1 MSLEI
6 TLTGQLA
13 AQADSARA
21 DATDLPGRQASLVFA
36 YLVAERD
43 RPVPSEEL
51 ADALWGGRLPPTW
64 RPALRGVVSKVRDF
78 LDQLGLPATGT
89 LTSVAGCYRLT
100 LPADTAVDVE
110 LAAGEADLARSAL
123 EAGDLARALA
133 AAGRARAIAGRP
145 LLPGHE
151 GPWVE
156 DRRAALRQVLID
168 GLEIQADVHLA
179 AGSGEAAVGPAR
191 DLVALEPFRDSA
203 HERLLRAR
211 AAAGDRGE
219 ALRVYD
225 RYRRALA
232 EELGVGPSPGLEAA
246 YLELLHAE
254 PLALASASAPAGR
267 PAPAAAPVSGP
278 FVGRGAELGR
288 LRSAFTEAAA
298 GLRRTVLVA
307 GEAGIGK
314 TRLGAELAALAGAD
328 GATVLSGR
336 CDQYP
341 GVPYLPLREAL
352 GRHLAAAPA
361 ERLRALRGPE
371 AAELARRWPEL
382 AWRLPTAPAPP
393 RADPRADRY
402 LLFEALSWLL
412 EAVAAG
418 GPLLLL
424 VDDLQGRRGQPA
436 AAAQPGPRPPAGPAA
451 DRPAVPRRRAARPGQ
466 PGRRPRGPAA
476 GAGGGARQPGRA
488 GRRGRGHPGRG
499 RRRRAAHRRR
509 GGAGRRAQRAHP
521 GQPVPGG
528 RAAAAPGRARQPGQR
543 SAGRGRDG
551 PGHAG
556 RPRQRPL
563 GRRPA
568 AGRPRRRGRVRARRR
583 GRARR
588 RVRPGRARPG
598 GGPRPRQ
605 PAVHPRQGRR
615 GPTGRRAGRRSRPLR
630 LPPPAGPR
638 RPLPRPAR
646 RRAGPGPAP
655 GRGRP
660 GRRGERPLV
669 AGHGRGEVALDVDVG
684 VVGDVEDDLD
694 DPAPGELEAVRVGGA
709 DPVAAVVADAQA
721 LAAQREV
728 SEHRPD
734 LVLGHLL
741 VVDVQLQGPDRLV
754 MLTHPLLGEL
764 DPHDVPARGRDG
776 RRDHL
781 LGWDPE
787 EVVDVAEPV
796 VFDDQGVAAEA

>member
-13 AQADSARA
+13 AEADGARA

-43 RPVPSEEL
+43 RPVPREEL
-51 ADALWGGRLPPTW
+51 ADALWGGTLPPTW

-78 LDQLGLPATGT
+78 LDQLGLPASGT

-110 LAAGEADLARSAL
+110 LAAGEADAARSAL
-123 EAGDLARALA
+123 EAGDLERALA

-168 GLEIQADVHLA
+168 GLEMQADVHLA
-179 AGSGEAAVGPAR
+179 AGNGEAAVGPAR

-203 HERLLRAR
+203 HERLLRAH

-225 RYRRALA
+225 RYRRGLA
-232 EELGVGPSPGLEAA
+232 EELGVGPSPELEAA

-254 PLALASASAPAGR
+254 PLAM
-267 PAPAAAPVSGP
+267 APAAAPAGPPAPAASPVTGP

-288 LRSAFTEAAA
+288 LRSAFAESAA

-314 TRLGAELAALAGAD
+314 TRLGAELAALAGAE
-328 GATVLSGR
+328 GATVLAGR

-352 GRHLAAAPA
+352 GRHLAAAPP

-402 LLFEALSWLL
+402 LLFEAVSWLL

-424 VDDLQGRRGQPA
+424 VDDLQGADEASLLLLRSLAHAPRPARLLTVLLYRDDELPARASLAVALGDLLRAPGAELLSLGGLATEDVAALAEA
-436 AAAQPGPRPPAGPAA
+436 AAGGPLTAAEAELAGALQERTRGNPFLVDALLRHLAESGGLGSGRLAA
-451 DRPAVPRRRAARPGQ
+451 DGVERAVRDVPDSVRWVVGQRLAGLGGAVEYVLGAAAVLGDEFDLVLLGQVVDLGPDSLLSTLDRAVAARLVEERPG
-466 PGRRPRGPAA
+466 
-476 GAGGGARQPGRA
+476 
-488 GRRGRGHPGRG
+488 
-499 RRRRAAHRRR
+499 
-509 GGAGRRAQRAHP
+509 
-521 GQPVPGG
+521 
-528 RAAAAPGRARQPGQR
+528 APGRYAFHHPLVRDVLYHGLP
-543 SAGRGRDG
+543 AGER
-551 PGHAG
+551 A
-556 RPRQRPL
+556 
-563 GRRPA
+563 
-568 AGRPRRRGRVRARRR
+568 RARRR
-583 GRARR
+583 IAAGRA
-588 RVRPGRARPG
+588 A
-598 GGPRPRQ
+598 GGP
-605 PAVHPRQGRR
+605 
-615 GPTGRRAGRRSRPLR
+615 
-630 LPPPAGPR
+630 
-638 RPLPRPAR
+638 
-646 RRAGPGPAP
+646 
-655 GRGRP
+655 
-660 GRRGERPLV
+660 
-669 AGHGRGEVALDVDVG
+669 
-684 VVGDVEDDLD
+684 
-694 DPAPGELEAVRVGGA
+694 
-709 DPVAAVVADAQA
+709 DA
-721 LAAQREV
+721 
-728 SEHRPD
+728 
-734 LVLGHLL
+734 
-741 VVDVQLQGPDRLV
+741 
-754 MLTHPLLGEL
+754 
-764 DPHDVPARGRDG
+764 
-776 RRDHL
+776 
-781 LGWDPE
+781 
-787 EVVDVAEPV
+787 
-796 VFDDQGVAAEA
+796 

>member
-13 AQADSARA
+13 AEADGARA

-36 YLVAERD
+36 YLVVERD

-51 ADALWGGRLPPTW
+51 ADALWGGTPPPTW

-89 LTSVAGCYRLT
+89 LTSVAGCYRLI

-110 LAAGEADLARSAL
+110 LAAGEADAARSAL
-123 EAGDLARALA
+123 EAGDLERVLA

-168 GLEIQADVHLA
+168 GLEMQADVHLT
-179 AGSGEAAVGPAR
+179 AGNGEAAVGPAR

-203 HERLLRAR
+203 HERLLRAH

-232 EELGVGPSPGLEAA
+232 EELGVGPSPELEAA

-254 PLALASASAPAGR
+254 PLALAPAAAPAGP
-267 PAPAAAPVSGP
+267 PAPAASPVTGP

-382 AWRLPTAPAPP
+382 AWRLPTPPAPP
-393 RADPRADRY
+393 RADQRADRY
-402 LLFEALSWLL
+402 LLFEAVSWLL

-424 VDDLQGRRGQPA
+424 VDDLQG
-436 AAAQPGPRPPAGPAA
+436 A
-451 DRPAVPRRRAARPGQ
+451 DEASLLLLRSL
-466 PGRRPRGPAA
+466 
-476 GAGGGARQPGRA
+476 
-488 GRRGRGHPGRG
+488 
-499 RRRRAAHRRR
+499 AH
-509 GGAGRRAQRAHP
+509 A
-521 GQPVPGG
+521 
-528 RAAAAPGRARQPGQR
+528 
-543 SAGRGRDG
+543 
-551 PGHAG
+551 
-556 RPRQRPL
+556 
-563 GRRPA
+563 
-568 AGRPRRRGRVRARRR
+568 
-583 GRARR
+583 
-588 RVRPGRARPG
+588 
-598 GGPRPRQ
+598 
-605 PAVHPRQGRR
+605 
-615 GPTGRRAGRRSRPLR
+615 
-630 LPPPAGPR
+630 
-638 RPLPRPAR
+638 PRPAR
-646 RRAGPGPAP
+646 LLTVLLYRDDDLPSRASLAVALGDLLRAP
-655 GRGRP
+655 GAELLSLGGLATEDVATLAAATAGRP
-660 GRRGERPLV
+660 
-669 AGHGRGEVALDVDVG
+669 
-684 VVGDVEDDLD
+684 
-694 DPAPGELEAVRVGGA
+694 
-709 DPVAAVVADAQA
+709 
-721 LAAQREV
+721 
-728 SEHRPD
+728 
-734 LVLGHLL
+734 
-741 VVDVQLQGPDRLV
+741 
-754 MLTHPLLGEL
+754 LT
-764 DPHDVPARGRDG
+764 
-776 RRDHL
+776 
-781 LGWDPE
+781 
-787 EVVDVAEPV
+787 
-796 VFDDQGVAAEA
+796 AAEAELAGALRERTRGNPFLVDALLRHLAETGGLGSGRLAAGGVDRAVRDVPDSVRWVVGQHLAGLGGAVEYVLGAAAVLGDEFDLALLGQVVDLGPDSLLSTLDRAVAARLVEERAGAPGGYAFHHPLVRDVLYRGLPAGERARAQRRVAASRAAAGTGA

>member
-13 AQADSARA
+13 AQADGARA

-51 ADALWGGRLPPTW
+51 ADALWGGTLPPTW

-78 LDQLGLPATGT
+78 LGQLGLPATGT

-100 LPADTAVDVE
+100 LPADTAVDME
-110 LAAGEADLARSAL
+110 LAAGEADAARSAL
-123 EAGDLARALA
+123 QAGDLELALA

-168 GLEIQADVHLA
+168 GLELQADVHLA
-179 AGSGEAAVGPAR
+179 AGNGEAAVGPAR

-203 HERLLRAR
+203 HERLLRAH

-232 EELGVGPSPGLEAA
+232 EELGVGPSPELEAA

-254 PLALASASAPAGR
+254 SLAMAPAAAPPGS
-267 PAPAAAPVSGP
+267 PAPAAAPASGP
-278 FVGRGAELGR
+278 FVGRGPQVGR

-298 GLRRTVLVA
+298 GQRRTVLVT

-314 TRLGAELAALAGAD
+314 TRLGAELAAIAAAD
-328 GATVLSGR
+328 GATVLAGR

-382 AWRLPTAPAPP
+382 AWRLPTTPAPP
-393 RADPRADRY
+393 RADPHADRY
-402 LLFEALSWLL
+402 LLFEAVSWLL

-424 VDDLQGRRGQPA
+424 VDDLQGADEATLLLLRSLAHAPRPATLLTVLLYRDDELTTRASLAVALGDLLRAPGAELVSLGGLAAEDVAALAAVTAGRPLSAAEAELAGALQERTRGNPFLVGSLLAAGGVDRAVRDVPESVRWVVGQRLAGLGGAVEYVLGA
-436 AAAQPGPRPPAGPAA
+436 AAVLGDEFDLAVLGHVVDLGPDSLLSTLDKAVAARLVEERAGAPGRYAFHHPLVRDVLYRGLPAGE
-451 DRPAVPRRRAARPGQ
+451 RA
-466 PGRRPRGPAA
+466 
-476 GAGGGARQPGRA
+476 
-488 GRRGRGHPGRG
+488 
-499 RRRRAAHRRR
+499 
-509 GGAGRRAQRAHP
+509 RAQRRVAAS
-521 GQPVPGG
+521 
-528 RAAAAPGRARQPGQR
+528 RAAGE
-543 SAGRGRDG
+543 AG
-551 PGHAG
+551 
-556 RPRQRPL
+556 
-563 GRRPA
+563 
-568 AGRPRRRGRVRARRR
+568 
-583 GRARR
+583 
-588 RVRPGRARPG
+588 
-598 GGPRPRQ
+598 
-605 PAVHPRQGRR
+605 
-615 GPTGRRAGRRSRPLR
+615 S
-630 LPPPAGPR
+630 
-638 RPLPRPAR
+638 
-646 RRAGPGPAP
+646 
-655 GRGRP
+655 
-660 GRRGERPLV
+660 
-669 AGHGRGEVALDVDVG
+669 
-684 VVGDVEDDLD
+684 
-694 DPAPGELEAVRVGGA
+694 
-709 DPVAAVVADAQA
+709 
-721 LAAQREV
+721 
-728 SEHRPD
+728 
-734 LVLGHLL
+734 
-741 VVDVQLQGPDRLV
+741 
-754 MLTHPLLGEL
+754 
-764 DPHDVPARGRDG
+764 
-776 RRDHL
+776 
-781 LGWDPE
+781 
-787 EVVDVAEPV
+787 
-796 VFDDQGVAAEA
+796 

>member
-13 AQADSARA
+13 AQADGARA

-51 ADALWGGRLPPTW
+51 ADALWGGTLPPTW

-100 LPADTAVDVE
+100 LPTDTAVDVE
-110 LAAGEADLARSAL
+110 LAAGEADAARSAL
-123 EAGDLARALA
+123 EAGDLERALA

-168 GLEIQADVHLA
+168 GLELQADVHLA
-179 AGSGEAAVGPAR
+179 AGNGEAAVGPAR

-203 HERLLRAR
+203 HERLLRAH

-232 EELGVGPSPGLEAA
+232 EELGVGPSPELEAA

-254 PLALASASAPAGR
+254 PLAMAPAAAPPGS
-267 PAPAAAPVSGP
+267 PAPAAALVGGP
-278 FVGRGAELGR
+278 FVGRGPELGR

-298 GLRRTVLVA
+298 GQRRTVLVT

-314 TRLGAELAALAGAD
+314 TRLGAELAALAAD
-328 GATVLSGR
+328 GATVLAGR

-382 AWRLPTAPAPP
+382 AWRLPTTPAPP

-402 LLFEALSWLL
+402 LLFEAVSWLL

-424 VDDLQGRRGQPA
+424 VDDLQGADA
-436 AAAQPGPRPPAGPAA
+436 ATLLLLRSL
-451 DRPAVPRRRAARPGQ
+451 
-466 PGRRPRGPAA
+466 
-476 GAGGGARQPGRA
+476 
-488 GRRGRGHPGRG
+488 
-499 RRRRAAHRRR
+499 AH
-509 GGAGRRAQRAHP
+509 A
-521 GQPVPGG
+521 
-528 RAAAAPGRARQPGQR
+528 
-543 SAGRGRDG
+543 
-551 PGHAG
+551 
-556 RPRQRPL
+556 
-563 GRRPA
+563 
-568 AGRPRRRGRVRARRR
+568 
-583 GRARR
+583 
-588 RVRPGRARPG
+588 
-598 GGPRPRQ
+598 
-605 PAVHPRQGRR
+605 
-615 GPTGRRAGRRSRPLR
+615 
-630 LPPPAGPR
+630 
-638 RPLPRPAR
+638 PRPAR
-646 RRAGPGPAP
+646 LLTVLLYRDDEPTTRASLAVALGDLLRAPGAELVSLGGLAAEDVAALAAVTAGRPLTAAEAELAGALQERTRGNPFLVGSLLAAGGVDRAVRDIPESVRWVVGQRLAGLGGAVEYVLGAAAVLGDEFDLAVLGHVVDLGPDSLLSTLDKAVAARLVEERADAP
-655 GRGRP
+655 GRYAFHHPLVRDVLYHGLP
-660 GRRGERPLV
+660 AGERARAQRRV
-669 AGHGRGEVALDVDVG
+669 AASRA
-684 VVGDVEDDLD
+684 
-694 DPAPGELEAVRVGGA
+694 AGGA
-709 DPVAAVVADAQA
+709 G
-721 LAAQREV
+721 
-728 SEHRPD
+728 S
-734 LVLGHLL
+734 
-741 VVDVQLQGPDRLV
+741 
-754 MLTHPLLGEL
+754 
-764 DPHDVPARGRDG
+764 
-776 RRDHL
+776 
-781 LGWDPE
+781 
-787 EVVDVAEPV
+787 
-796 VFDDQGVAAEA
+796 